1 MPVVVS
7 CRCRNTYTLKDE
19 YAGKLVE
26 CPQCGAV
33 NKAGESTLTPKSQ
46 ADPVF
51 NRDIFLLRQKV
62 AINQKYQVSDEEGN
76 ALIFVE
82 RPTYFWWTMLAIFGA
97 FVVTFVLL
105 TVLMLVVGIVM
116 GVSQGAN
123 APPGAPAPD
132 SPIATIVPML
142 MPIIFVVVAMAFSKK
157 RHVTF
162 YRDESKT
169 EKMFEVLQDKKI
181 QFPMRTYTVRDASG
195 TRLGSFKKNYLYNLF
210 RKRWEMRSA
219 NGSIMCVAKED
230 SIILSLLRRVLGP
243 MFGLLRTNYL
253 ITRGVGSTVLGEF
266 KRKFTILD
274 RYVLDLSADRRRDLD
289 RRMAV
294 ALGVM
299 LDTGERR

>member
-1 MPVVVS
+1 MSVVVS

-26 CPQCGAV
+26 CPQCGAI

-46 ADPVF
+46 ADSLF
-51 NRDIFLLRQKV
+51 NRDVFLLRQKHL
-62 AINQKYQVSDEEGN
+62 AINQKYQVSDEQGN
-76 ALIFVE
+76 AILYVE
-82 RPTYFWWTMLAIFGA
+82 RPTYFLRTIFA
-97 FVVTFVLL
+97 LL
-105 TVLMLVVGIVM
+105 VAWVAMM
-116 GVSQGAN
+116 GVYALGMAVASAGVQRGEVGGLGVLVILA
-123 APPGAPAPD
+123 APVA
-132 SPIATIVPML
+132 
-142 MPIIFVVVAMAFSKK
+142 FVVVAMALSKR

-169 EKMFEVLQDKKI
+169 QTMFDVLQDKKV

-195 TRLGSFKKNYLYNLF
+195 TPLATFKKNYLYNIV
-210 RKRWEMRSA
+210 RKRWEMRSP
-219 NGSIMCVAKED
+219 NGSIICVAKED

-243 MFGLLRTNYL
+243 LFGLLRTNFI
-253 ITRGVGSTVLGEF
+253 ITRGESDMVVGEF

-289 RRMAV
+289 RRLGL

>member
-19 YAGKLVE
+19 YAGKQVQ
-26 CPQCGAV
+26 CPECGAV
-33 NKAGESTLTPKSQ
+33 NKAGESSLTPKSQ
-46 ADPVF
+46 ADSVF
-51 NRDIFLLRQKV
+51 NRDIFLLRQKHF

-76 ALIFVE
+76 AILFVE
-82 RPTYFWWTMLAIFGA
+82 RPTYFWRTILALLGAYIITMVAY
-97 FVVTFVLL
+97 T
-105 TVLMLVVGIVM
+105 LVMMALG
-116 GVSQGAN
+116 QLPQT
-123 APPGAPAPD
+123 PPTAQTAQTPD
-132 SPIATIVPML
+132 SPLAALALMALPVLFIV
-142 MPIIFVVVAMAFSKK
+142 IAMALSKK

-162 YRDESKT
+162 YRDESRT
-169 EKMFEVLQDKKI
+169 QKMFDVLQDKKV
-181 QFPMRTYTVRDASG
+181 QFPMRTYTVRDATG
-195 TRLGSFKKNYLYNLF
+195 TPLASFKKNYLYNLF
-210 RKRWEMRSA
+210 RKRWELRSMS
-219 NGSIMCVAKED
+219 GTVMCVAKED

-253 ITRGVGSTVLGEF
+253 ITRGTGDTVVGEF

-289 RRMAV
+289 RRLAL

>member
-7 CRCRNTYTLKDE
+7 CRCRNTFTLKDE
-19 YAGKLVE
+19 YAGKQVQ
-26 CPQCGAV
+26 CPECGAV
-33 NKAGESTLTPKSQ
+33 NKAGESSLTPKSQ
-46 ADPVF
+46 ADSVF
-51 NRDIFLLRQKV
+51 NRDIFLLRQKHF

-76 ALIFVE
+76 AILFVE
-82 RPTYFWWTMLAIFGA
+82 RPTYFWRTIFALLAAYIITMVAYTGVMLAIVGERTPGTMQGQDGPLA
-97 FVVTFVLL
+97 TLLLLLLPVL
-105 TVLMLVVGIVM
+105 
-116 GVSQGAN
+116 
-123 APPGAPAPD
+123 
-132 SPIATIVPML
+132 
-142 MPIIFVVVAMAFSKK
+142 FVVVAMALSKK

-162 YRDESKT
+162 YRDESRT
-169 EKMFEVLQDKKI
+169 QKMFDVLQDKKV

-195 TRLGSFKKNYLYNLF
+195 TPLASFKKNYLYNLF
-210 RKRWEMRSA
+210 RKRWELRSMS
-219 NGSIMCVAKED
+219 GTVMCVAKED

-253 ITRGVGSTVLGEF
+253 ITRGNGDTVVGEF

-289 RRMAV
+289 RRLAL

>member
-7 CRCRNTYTLKDE
+7 CRCRNTYSLKDE

-33 NKAGESTLTPKSQ
+33 NKASESTLTPKSQ
-46 ADPVF
+46 ADSTF
-51 NRDIFLLRQKV
+51 DRDIFLLRQKHL
-62 AINQKYQVSDEEGN
+62 AINQKYQVSDEQGN
-76 ALIFVE
+76 AILFVE
-82 RPTYFWWTMLAIFGA
+82 RPTYFWRTIFALFGA
-97 FVVTFVLL
+97 YLVTMTLYLVVMTAVAQASLEGGGGNAATLVLLLLPVVFVV
-105 TVLMLVVGIVM
+105 I
-116 GVSQGAN
+116 
-123 APPGAPAPD
+123 
-132 SPIATIVPML
+132 
-142 MPIIFVVVAMAFSKK
+142 AMALSKK

-169 EKMFEVLQDKKI
+169 QKMFDVLQDKKV

-195 TRLGSFKKNYLYNLF
+195 TPLASFKKNYLYNLF
-210 RKRWEMRSA
+210 RKRWEMRST
-219 NGSIMCVAKED
+219 NGTVMCVAKED

-243 MFGLLRTNYL
+243 LFGLLRTNYL
-253 ITRGVGSTVLGEF
+253 ITRGAGDTVLGEF

-274 RYVLDLSADRRRDLD
+274 RYVLDLSPDRRRDLD
-289 RRMAV
+289 RRLAL

>member
-33 NKAGESTLTPKSQ
+33 NKASESTLTPKSQ
-46 ADPVF
+46 ADSAF
-51 NRDIFLLRQKV
+51 DRDIFLLRQKHL
-62 AINQKYQVSDEEGN
+62 AINQKYQVSDEQGN
-76 ALIFVE
+76 AILFVE
-82 RPTYFWWTMLAIFGA
+82 RPTYFWR
-97 FVVTFVLL
+97 
-105 TVLMLVVGIVM
+105 TVLALLGAYLVTAAAYTLTITAAAEASLQGGAAIPVMLV
-116 GVSQGAN
+116 
-123 APPGAPAPD
+123 
-132 SPIATIVPML
+132 ML
-142 MPIIFVVVAMAFSKK
+142 LLPVLFVTVAMALSKK

-169 EKMFEVLQDKKI
+169 QKMFDVLQDKKV

-195 TRLGSFKKNYLYNLF
+195 TPLASFKKNYLYNLF
-210 RKRWEMRSA
+210 RKRWEMRST
-219 NGSIMCVAKED
+219 NGTVLCVAKED
-230 SIILSLLRRVLGP
+230 SIILSLLRRVLGSLY
-243 MFGLLRTNYL
+243 GLLRTNYL
-253 ITRGVGSTVLGEF
+253 ITRGSGDTVVGEF

-274 RYVLDLSADRRRDLD
+274 RYVLDLSPDRRRDLD
-289 RRMAV
+289 RRLAL

>member
-26 CPQCGAV
+26 CPECGAV
-33 NKAGESTLTPKSQ
+33 NKAGESSLSPKSQ
-46 ADPVF
+46 ADSVF
-51 NRDIFLLRQKV
+51 NRDIFLLRQKHFS
-62 AINQKYQVSDEEGN
+62 INQKYQVSDEEGN
-76 ALIFVE
+76 AILFVE
-82 RPTYFWWTMLAIFGA
+82 RPTYFWRTILALLGAYIVTMVAYTVVMLAIVGESA
-97 FVVTFVLL
+97 QGTTQGQDSPLATL
-105 TVLMLVVGIVM
+105 VLMLLPV
-116 GVSQGAN
+116 
-123 APPGAPAPD
+123 
-132 SPIATIVPML
+132 L
-142 MPIIFVVVAMAFSKK
+142 FVVVAMALSKK

-162 YRDESKT
+162 YRDESRT
-169 EKMFEVLQDKKI
+169 QKMFDVLQDKKV

-195 TRLGSFKKNYLYNLF
+195 TPLASFKKNYLYNLF
-210 RKRWEMRSA
+210 RKRWEMRSMS
-219 NGSIMCVAKED
+219 GTVLCVAKED

-243 MFGLLRTNYL
+243 LFGLLRTNYL
-253 ITRGVGSTVLGEF
+253 ITRGTGDTVVGEF

-289 RRMAV
+289 RRLAL

>member
-19 YAGKLVE
+19 YAGKQVQ
-26 CPQCGAV
+26 CPECGAV
-33 NKAGESTLTPKSQ
+33 NKAGESSLTPKSQ
-46 ADPVF
+46 ADSVF
-51 NRDIFLLRQKV
+51 NRDIFLLRQKHFS
-62 AINQKYQVSDEEGN
+62 INQKYQVSDEEGN
-76 ALIFVE
+76 AILFVM
-82 RPTYFWWTMLAIFGA
+82 RPTYFWRTIFALLAAYIIS
-97 FVVTFVLL
+97 
-105 TVLMLVVGIVM
+105 MLVYTIVM
-116 GVSQGAN
+116 LPIVAEGTPGTPQGV
-123 APPGAPAPD
+123 D
-132 SPIATIVPML
+132 SPLATLVIML
-142 MPIIFVVVAMAFSKK
+142 LPVLFVVVAMALSPK

-162 YRDESKT
+162 YRDESRT
-169 EKMFEVLQDKKI
+169 QKMFDVLQDKKV

-195 TRLGSFKKNYLYNLF
+195 TPLASFKKNYLYNLF
-210 RKRWEMRSA
+210 RKRWELRSMS
-219 NGSIMCVAKED
+219 GTVMCVAKED

-253 ITRGVGSTVLGEF
+253 ITRGTGDTVVGEF

-289 RRMAV
+289 RRLAL

>member
-1 MPVVVS
+1 MSVVVS

-46 ADPVF
+46 ADALF
-51 NRDIFLLRQKV
+51 NRDIFLLRQKHL
-62 AINQKYQVSDEEGN
+62 AINQKYHVSDEQGT
-76 ALIFVE
+76 AILYVE
-82 RPTYFWWTMLAIFGA
+82 RPTYFWRTLLALLGGWVA
-97 FVVTFVLL
+97 MMVVYGLGMAIASAGVQRGDVGGLGVLVIL
-105 TVLMLVVGIVM
+105 
-116 GVSQGAN
+116 A
-123 APPGAPAPD
+123 APVA
-132 SPIATIVPML
+132 
-142 MPIIFVVVAMAFSKK
+142 FVVVAMALSKR

-169 EKMFEVLQDKKI
+169 QKMFDVLQDKKV
-181 QFPMRTYTVRDASG
+181 QFPMRTFTVRDASG
-195 TRLGSFKKNYLYNLF
+195 TPLATFKKNYLYNIF
-210 RKRWEMRSA
+210 RKRWEMRSP
-219 NGSIMCVAKED
+219 NGSIICVAKED

-243 MFGLLRTNYL
+243 LFGLLRTNFL
-253 ITRGVGSTVLGEF
+253 ITRGESDMVVGEF

-274 RYVLDLSADRRRDLD
+274 RYVLDLSPDRRRDLD
-289 RRMAV
+289 RRLGL